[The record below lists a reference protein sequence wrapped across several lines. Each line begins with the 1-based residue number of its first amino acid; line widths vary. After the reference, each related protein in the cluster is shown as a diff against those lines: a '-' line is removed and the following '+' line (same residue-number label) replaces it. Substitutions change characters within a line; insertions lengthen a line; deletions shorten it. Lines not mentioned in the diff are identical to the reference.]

1 MKIKYLIFLIFL
13 INSFVSNALSNDV
26 EFEAK
31 DLKIIGDGNKI
42 VAYNSKTIVPSD
54 ETQIKSE
61 KVEYD
66 KQTKILKFYKNV
78 IFNDLKN
85 NIEIKSNE
93 IIYKRDINLIFS
105 SGDTEINIKNKYD
118 IKSKDIYL
126 NRNQNQ
132 IDGNN
137 QTVVKDSEK
146 NTYIL
151 EEKFNLDLVNDLIK
165 ANKSTIIDNQ
175 KNKYFFEDLVINTRD
190 NEIAGKELK
199 VEFENSY
206 FGNSENDPLLKGK
219 SAYSDEKELKIY
231 KAVFSTC
238 NTSGKKCRG
247 WEVNSKEFKHDK
259 SKKIFE
265 YKNSWL
271 KLFDFKLF
279 YLPYFNHPDPSVKR
293 KSGFLTP
300 SYKSSENLGT
310 SINFPYFKVLG
321 EDKDITFSPRY
332 YADKSF
338 LLQNEYRQALENS
351 NILSDFSFLVGETG
365 TKAHL
370 FYNIGG
376 NFDNSTSYELNLQSV
391 KGDNYL
397 KNHKLKETSNLI
409 DDENL
414 LISNFDV
421 KWDFKDSKFDT
432 SFKVYEDLS
441 IGNTDRY
448 QYIFPEYNFS
458 KNIKV
463 PDSYN
468 GVFNFITNGY
478 NKNYST
484 NINESVLINNFHFKS
499 NDVINKR
506 GIVTNYDLLLKNSNS
521 YSENSNS
528 FKENGN
534 YQLFETI
541 KIENNFPLI
550 KKDRNVTYYLKPK
563 TSFRFS
569 PNGNSDLS
577 EKDLVI
583 DYNNAFSLNRIS
595 TNSQVEGGAALS
607 IGLEFQKND
616 NIKGNLIDFRIGNI
630 LKPNKDFKLPTKSKL
645 DQTRSDVFGD
655 LKVRLTDN
663 VNLGYAFSYDRDLDF
678 SNLDS
683 LLLNIGV
690 NNFVTKFDYYTENHD
705 FGDKENVKNI
715 TSYNFNDENSILFS
729 TSRDLKNDFT
739 EYYNLTYEYVTD
751 CISVNFNFNKS
762 FYSDGNLEPDNT
774 LSFLI
779 KIIPFTELGVP
790 NIGDMI
796 SK

>member
-26 EFEAK
+26 EFDAK

-132 IDGNN
+132 IYGNN

>member
-1 MKIKYLIFLIFL
+1 M
-13 INSFVSNALSNDV
+13 
-26 EFEAK
+26 
-31 DLKIIGDGNKI
+31 
-42 VAYNSKTIVPSD
+42 
-54 ETQIKSE
+54 
-61 KVEYD
+61 
-66 KQTKILKFYKNV
+66 
-78 IFNDLKN
+78 
-85 NIEIKSNE
+85 
-93 IIYKRDINLIFS
+93 
-105 SGDTEINIKNKYD
+105 
-118 IKSKDIYL
+118 
-126 NRNQNQ
+126 
-132 IDGNN
+132 
-137 QTVVKDSEK
+137 
-146 NTYIL
+146 
-151 EEKFNLDLVNDLIK
+151 
-165 ANKSTIIDNQ
+165 
-175 KNKYFFEDLVINTRD
+175 
-190 NEIAGKELK
+190 
-199 VEFENSY
+199 
-206 FGNSENDPLLKGK
+206 
-219 SAYSDEKELKIY
+219 
-231 KAVFSTC
+231 
-238 NTSGKKCRG
+238 
-247 WEVNSKEFKHDK
+247 
-259 SKKIFE
+259 
-265 YKNSWL
+265 
-271 KLFDFKLF
+271 
-279 YLPYFNHPDPSVKR
+279 
-293 KSGFLTP
+293 
-300 SYKSSENLGT
+300 
-310 SINFPYFKVLG
+310 
-321 EDKDITFSPRY
+321 
-332 YADKSF
+332 
-338 LLQNEYRQALENS
+338 
-351 NILSDFSFLVGETG
+351 
-365 TKAHL
+365 
-370 FYNIGG
+370 
-376 NFDNSTSYELNLQSV
+376 
-391 KGDNYL
+391 
-397 KNHKLKETSNLI
+397 
-409 DDENL
+409 
-414 LISNFDV
+414 
-421 KWDFKDSKFDT
+421 
-432 SFKVYEDLS
+432 
-441 IGNTDRY
+441 
-448 QYIFPEYNFS
+448 
-458 KNIKV
+458 
-463 PDSYN
+463 
-468 GVFNFITNGY
+468 
-478 NKNYST
+478 
-484 NINESVLINNFHFKS
+484 
-499 NDVINKR
+499 
-506 GIVTNYDLLLKNSNS
+506 LLKNSNS

>member
-78 IFNDLKN
+78 VFNDLKN

-132 IDGNN
+132 IYGIN

>member
-132 IDGNN
+132 IYGNN

>member
-1 MKIKYLIFLIFL
+1 MKIKHLIFLIFL

-78 IFNDLKN
+78 VFNDLKN

-132 IDGNN
+132 IYGNN

-165 ANKSTIIDNQ
+165 SNKSTIIDNQ

>member
-1 MKIKYLIFLIFL
+1 MKIKHLIFLIFL

-78 IFNDLKN
+78 VFNDLKN

-132 IDGNN
+132 IYGVN